1 MNDMILATRWTAKGH
16 MKEPQETK
24 KEVRALIDAGVETSA
39 SITKHLKVQVCAP
52 VGIGGQGGG
61 MTGMKHIAM
70 TLERPGA
77 VRIFLLKY

>member
-1 MNDMILATRWTAKGH
+1 
-16 MKEPQETK
+16 MKELQETK

-39 SITKHLKVQVCAP
+39 SITKHLKVQV
-52 VGIGGQGGG
+52 GISGQGGG
-61 MTGMKHIAM
+61 MSGMKHIAM